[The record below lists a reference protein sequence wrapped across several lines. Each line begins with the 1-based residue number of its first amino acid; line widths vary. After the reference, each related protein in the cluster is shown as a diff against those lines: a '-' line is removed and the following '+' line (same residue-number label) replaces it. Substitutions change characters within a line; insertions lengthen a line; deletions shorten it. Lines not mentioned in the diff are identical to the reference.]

1 MRQFFVKSHDATQ
14 AICKLCF
21 SKILSISLASNEH
34 KTFAEHLS
42 TRQHKDNVKLFQKN
56 KLEFPF
62 TLLNLPFADYAELIR
77 QSAIREGK
85 F

>member
-14 AICKLCF
+14 AICKLCY
-21 SKILSISLASNEH
+21 SKILSISQASNEH
-34 KTFAEHLS
+34 TTFAKHMS
-42 TRQHKDNVKLFQKN
+42 TRQHNDNVQLFLKN

-85 F
+85 L